1 MLRERDI
8 AEEKEDLDDFLKDVN
23 DYLEQPAATEKE
35 GALKSEILG
44 YLSLIEERP
53 KESFKLPEIR
63 VGKIPKDVFLD
74 QVRPE
79 QIGSREGAAAVGK
92 LDTSAMFQASDET
105 KKPVVSVSKDGCKSV
120 RAALEHKMSGTI
132 NNNESVTLKNY
143 TRKRIVHIGAN
154 ATETA
159 AEEGRECKKTEWK
172 WKNKGPEIAAL
183 QQFVRS
189 NKQDLSGGIVNR
201 RRNEA
206 TIELEKKSEEL
217 AKNLEAKEREFQVGV
232 IYSVKVL
239 SKLKCPLDVFTG
251 SDAGTGICGSR

>member
-63 VGKIPKDVFLD
+63 VGKIPKDLFSD
-74 QVRPE
+74 HGRPDTMASKE
-79 QIGSREGAAAVGK
+79 AVVGK
-92 LDTSAMFQASDET
+92 LDTSSMFQAPDDT
-105 KKPVVSVSKDGCKSV
+105 KKPTVSVSQDSCKSV
-120 RAALEHKMSGTI
+120 RAALEHKMLGQNN
-132 NNNESVTLKNY
+132 NNNESLALKNY
-143 TRKRIVHIGAN
+143 TKKRIVDIDVR
-154 ATETA
+154 ETA
-159 AEEGRECKKTEWK
+159 AEVGQECKKTEWK

-183 QQFVRS
+183 QRFVKTNER
-189 NKQDLSGGIVNR
+189 DLSGGGDGGSIVNR

-206 TIELEKKSEEL
+206 TMELEKKSEEL

-232 IYSVKVL
+232 SIFQSKKSVV
-239 SKLKCPLDVFTG
+239 S
-251 SDAGTGICGSR
+251 